1 MRKPVLS
8 LIRPLF
14 FLLLLSFYML
24 NTDSTP
30 LLALHAVSAAFFLTS
45 SVVLA
50 GWIPGPRLWHIA
62 LLYLE
67 ILWGT
72 ALLFLVSTYQ
82 PNGPMPALFSPI
94 FVGLFFELERRW
106 LKPTLAATTALWL
119 LAYLPEAGQRAP
131 AMALFSIGL
140 YGAFHLFSAA
150 MGSLMRDL
158 REEKERS
165 EELLTRVQGSQAALE
180 RAHRQLTES
189 AARQQEMAVLEER
202 QRLAREIHDSVA
214 HSLTALVV
222 QLQAARRLAD
232 LAPEQ
237 SAATLLQCEE
247 TARHALL
254 ETRQA
259 VRALHPGGLSQSTEL
274 EALAR
279 LGRDFGAATGMTVS
293 VDADEGARALPPD
306 PNRLEQLYRIF
317 QEALTNAHRHGGARQ
332 VAGHLSGRGEW
343 LELIVTN
350 DGSPP
355 ASLEP
360 GVGMRSMAERARSLG
375 GSIGYEPGDAG
386 LTIRVTV
393 PVRREAVS

>member
-8 LIRPLF
+8 LIRPFF

-24 NTDSTP
+24 GTDSTP
-30 LLALHAVSAAFFLTS
+30 LLALYAVSAGFFVTS
-45 SVVLA
+45 SAVLVE
-50 GWIPGPRLWHIA
+50 WIPAPRSWIITT
-62 LLYLE
+62 LYLE
-67 ILWGT
+67 ISWG
-72 ALLFLVSTYQ
+72 AILSLLVAIHQ

-94 FVGLFFELERRW
+94 LVALFFHLDRRW
-106 LKPTLAATTALWL
+106 LKPTLAATAALWL
-119 LAYLPEAGQRAP
+119 LSFLPGAGERP
-131 AMALFSIGL
+131 LFETLFTIGL
-140 YGAFHLFSAA
+140 YGAFNLFSAA

-158 REEKERS
+158 RDEKERS
-165 EELLTRVQGSQAALE
+165 EELLARVRESRAALE

-222 QLQAARRLAD
+222 QLQAARRLLD
-232 LAPEQ
+232 RSPEQ
-237 SAATLLQCEE
+237 SAAGLRQCEE

-259 VRALHPGGLSQSTEL
+259 VRALHPDGLSQLTEL
-274 EALAR
+274 EALRR
-279 LGRDFGAATGMTVS
+279 LGRDFGAATGMIIT
-293 VDADEGARALPPD
+293 VDADEAARSVQPD

-317 QEALTNAHRHGGARQ
+317 QEALTNAHRHGRARQ
-332 VAGHLSGRGEW
+332 VSGHLACSGDT
-343 LELIVTN
+343 LELTISN
-350 DGSPP
+350 DGEPP

-360 GVGMRSMAERARSLG
+360 GVGLRSMAERAASLG
-375 GSIGYEPGDAG
+375 GQILHETSAAG

-393 PVRREAVS
+393 PTRREAIS